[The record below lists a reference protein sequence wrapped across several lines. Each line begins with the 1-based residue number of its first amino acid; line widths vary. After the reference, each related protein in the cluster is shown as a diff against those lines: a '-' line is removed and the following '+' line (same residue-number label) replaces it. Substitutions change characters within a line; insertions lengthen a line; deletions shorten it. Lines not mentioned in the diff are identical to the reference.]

1 MRILLMYLV
10 ASLLLLTACADHYY
24 IVRGDMVHF
33 TLELPDAEKVL
44 FLSSL
49 DGYEIHEAKKIREET
64 WVIDVPANNEFKY
77 FFIVDGEHFL
87 PACELKEVDD
97 FGSANCIFTKE
108 M

>member
-1 MRILLMYLV
+1 MRKFLMFPVAFLILL
-10 ASLLLLTACADHYY
+10 TGCADHYY
-24 IVRGDMVHF
+24 RVEGDIVHF
-33 TLELPDAEKVL
+33 SLELPDAENVL

-49 DGYEIHEAKKIREET
+49 DGYEIHNVKKIREET
-64 WVIDVPANNEFKY
+64 WEIDVPADAEFKY

-97 FGSANCIFTKE
+97 FGSTNCIFTKE